1 MFPIVQF
8 LNHCFY
14 FVCINDISSNIL
26 TNVKLFA
33 NDTSLFSIVN
43 DTNDCFENLSN
54 DLCIIS
60 NSAYQ
65 WKMSFNPDGSKKAQ
79 EVIFSRKTSI
89 QSHPVLFFDNSHL
102 IKTKH
107 QKHVGLSLDEKLGE
121 KR

>member
-26 TNVKLFA
+26 TNVKLFTD
-33 NDTSLFSIVN
+33 DTSLFSIVN

-60 NSAYQ
+60 HSAYQ
-65 WKMSFNPDGSKKAQ
+65 WKMSFNPDGPKKAQ
-79 EVIFSRKTSI
+79 EAIFSRKTSI
-89 QSHPVLFFDNSHL
+89 QSHPILFFDNNHL
-102 IKTKH
+102 IKTTH
-107 QKHVGLSLDEKLGE
+107 QKHVVLSLDETLGE
-121 KR
+121 NK